1 MSFIAGSVMDGSA
14 SLLNDTAKAQYSYTV
29 QIPYLNIALAELQ
42 ELFLENN
49 IPVTNKRS
57 LVLSVPTGTSSIEFG
72 GTPALPTDLV
82 EIQSLGERD
91 TGTTDSFTDMIRVE
105 FLPMMEVL
113 TTQLIYWSWIGDIIQ
128 LLGSTGNRDVKIN
141 YIGNIF
147 TDVTAFSDILDI
159 IGGKT
164 YLTYKNAALCAMFIG
179 ENPERAT
186 VLNSQAEL
194 ALNRALNIPIKG
206 KQAIITRRRPFM
218 ASFRDRGITSY

>member
-1 MSFIAGSVMDGSA
+1 MSFTAGSVMDGSA

-57 LVLSVPTGTSSIEFG
+57 AVLSVPTGTTEIIFG
-72 GTPALPTDLV
+72 GTPTLPSDLV
-82 EIQSLGERD
+82 EIQQLGERN
-91 TGTTDSFTDMIRVE
+91 TGTTDSFTKMTRVE
-105 FLPMMEVL
+105 FLPMVEVL
-113 TTQLIYWSWIGDIIQ
+113 TIQLIYWSWIGDEIQ
-128 LLGSTGNRDVKIN
+128 FLGATSDRDVEMN

-147 TDVTAFSDILDI
+147 TDVTAFSDVLDI

-179 ENPERAT
+179 ENPERAEI
-186 VLNSQAEL
+186 LNGQATL